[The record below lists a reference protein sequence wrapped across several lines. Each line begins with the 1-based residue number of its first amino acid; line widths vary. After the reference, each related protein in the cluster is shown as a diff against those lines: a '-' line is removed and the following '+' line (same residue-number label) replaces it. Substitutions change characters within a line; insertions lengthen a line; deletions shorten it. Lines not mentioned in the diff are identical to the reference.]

1 MLTKRILLLFF
12 RDKANVF
19 FSLLA
24 VFIIIG
30 LYVLFLGNLME
41 EDLQLALGIDAA
53 KASLIAASLMLAGMA
68 AVVSLTSCLGALGI
82 SIADKQNAA
91 KDFLTSP
98 VSRGK
103 ITAGYLLGSGAVGLM
118 MTVIALI
125 FIMSYIVA
133 KGGSWPNALDCARL
147 LLTAVLSV
155 LCGNALVFFLCLFAK
170 SLNAFTAISTVIG
183 TLIGFLMGI
192 YIPIGSFPAAV
203 QWVIKCFPMTHAA
216 SMFRQVLA
224 DGELARQLANAP
236 PAVLTGLRE
245 TFGVVLTYGDISSSF
260 WLSAAILAATTAVFY
275 GLSLLVMRVSRR

>member
-12 RDKANVF
+12 RDKSNVF

-30 LYVLFLGNLME
+30 LYVLFLGSLME
-41 EDLQLALGIDAA
+41 QDLQDALGIGAA
-53 KASLIAASLMLAGMA
+53 KASLIAASLMLAGMV

-98 VSRGK
+98 VARGK
-103 ITAGYLLGSGAVGLM
+103 ITAAYMLGSGAVGLM
-118 MTVIALI
+118 MTVIALLLCLG
-125 FIMSYIVA
+125 YIA
-133 KGGSWPNALDCARL
+133 AQGGAWPSALDCARL
-147 LLTAVLSV
+147 LLTIVLSV

-170 SLNAFTAISTVIG
+170 SQNAFTAISTVIG

-216 SMFRQVLA
+216 SMFRQILA
-224 DGELARQLANAP
+224 DGELTALFANAP
-236 PAVLTGLRE
+236 PESLSALRE
-245 TFGVVLTYGDISSSF
+245 TFGVVLVYGDITSSF
-260 WLSAAILAATTAVFY
+260 WLSAAVLAATTAVFY
-275 GLSLLVMRVSRR
+275 GLSLLVMRLDRR

>member
-1 MLTKRILLLFF
+1 MLIKRILLLFF

-30 LYVLFLGNLME
+30 LYVLFLGNIME
-41 EDLQLALGIDAA
+41 QDLHAVLGF
-53 KASLIAASLMLAGMA
+53 ASDKIGLVAASLMLAGMV
-68 AVVSLTSCLGALGI
+68 AVVSVTSCLGALSI

-103 ITAGYLLGSGAVGLM
+103 ITFSYMLGSGVVGLT
-118 MTVIALI
+118 MTVFALVLCLAYIA
-125 FIMSYIVA
+125 A
-133 KGGSWPNALDCARL
+133 KGGALPGALDCAYL
-147 LLTAVLSV
+147 FLTAILSV
-155 LCGNALVFFLCLFAK
+155 LCGNSLVFFICFFLK
-170 SLNAFTAISTVIG
+170 SQNAFTALSTIIG

-192 YIPIGSFPAAV
+192 YIPIGSFPNAV

-216 SMFRQVLA
+216 SMFRQILA
-224 DGELARQLANAP
+224 DGELAALFANAP
-236 PAVLTGLRE
+236 AEALEGLRE
-245 TFGVVLTYGDISSSF
+245 AFGVVLTYGNVTSSF

-275 GLSLLVMRVSRR
+275 SFSLIAMRIEKR